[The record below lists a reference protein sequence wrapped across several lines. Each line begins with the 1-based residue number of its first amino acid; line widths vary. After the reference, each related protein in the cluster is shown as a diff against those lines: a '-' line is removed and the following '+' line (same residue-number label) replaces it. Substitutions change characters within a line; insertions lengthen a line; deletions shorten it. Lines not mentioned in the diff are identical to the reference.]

1 MGNYKMCIKCGNEK
15 KGDSIN
21 KCKKCG
27 TIFCNSC
34 SSDNHFGV
42 ARSFVALRVASI
54 KFFLFLFLE
63 SHSLLVLL

>member
-34 SSDNHFGV
+34 SSEGFGIHKCPNPKCKEWS
-42 ARSFVALRVASI
+42 ANS
-54 KFFLFLFLE
+54 LFLGKIE
-63 SHSLLVLL
+63 PS